1 MKDRTT
7 KLTSITFYLT
17 AFVILWGALV
27 RATHSGAGCGKH
39 WPLCDGK
46 VIPLDPPIEMI
57 IEFTH
62 RLTSGASAIL
72 VFLLFF
78 FMKKHNRNSRSFKYI
93 SLASCFML
101 VEILIGASLVLFGWV
116 KDSHSP
122 IRPYMMGFH
131 LINSFLLIGSLF
143 LLNNEKNND
152 YTSRKVNFI
161 ELSLLG
167 CFLIVASMGAVTSLG
182 DTLFPSVSLSEGITE
197 DFSNTSP
204 LLIQL
209 RVIHPIL
216 AVLISFFLLRY
227 SIEASRL
234 STRKSFSLHVIFF
247 IIAQVLLGGLTVL
260 LLAPPILQILHL
272 LIAIGLWCACLRL
285 FLLES
290 HK

>member
-1 MKDRTT
+1 MKDKIK

-17 AFVILWGALV
+17 TFVILWGALV
-27 RATHSGAGCGKH
+27 RVTHSGAGCGKH

-62 RLTSGASAIL
+62 RLTSGTSGIL

-78 FMKKHNRNSRSFKYI
+78 LIKKHNRSSKSFKYI
-93 SLASCFML
+93 FLASCFML

-122 IRPYMMGFH
+122 IRPYMMAFH
-131 LINSFLLIGSLF
+131 LINSFLLIGNLF
-143 LLNNEKNND
+143 LLNNEENIGYK
-152 YTSRKVNFI
+152 SRKINLI

-182 DTLFPSVSLSEGITE
+182 DTLFPSVSLREGLAE
-197 DFSNTSP
+197 DFSNTAP

-216 AVLISFFLLRY
+216 AVLVSFFLLRY
-227 SIEASRL
+227 SIEASRIA
-234 STRKSFSLHVIFF
+234 TRKSFSLNLIFF
-247 IIAQVLLGGLTVL
+247 IVAQVLLGGLTVV
-260 LLAPPILQILHL
+260 LLAPPSLQILHL
-272 LIAIGLWCACLRL
+272 LMAIGLWCACLRL
-285 FLLES
+285 FMLEKS
-290 HK
+290 